1 MELEISEIAQRI
13 RTLREIFDFTVEE
26 MASATNVSVEDYIK
40 LESGKSSDY
49 SFTFLYRCAE
59 KFNVDIVEILTGEN
73 PHLGQYAIIR
83 KGKGLPIKRR
93 EYFLYSHLAPNFK
106 NKTAE
111 PFLVRAP
118 YNEKEYNEPLKM
130 NKHEGQEFDY
140 ILEGALKFQHGDREE
155 MLYAGDSV
163 YYNSGIEHGMIALK
177 NVFFSIVMKDEV
189 GAVMRNII

>member
-1 MELEISEIAQRI
+1 MEPKISEIAQRI
-13 RTLREIFDFTVEE
+13 RTLREIFAFTVEY
-26 MASATNVSVEDYIK
+26 MAIATNVSIEEYIK
-40 LESGKSSDY
+40 LESGQLSDY

-83 KGKGLPIKRR
+83 QGKGLPIKRR
-93 EYFLYSHLAPNFK
+93 EHFSYNHLAPNFK

-118 YNEKEYNEPLKM
+118 YNEKEHNEPIKM
-130 NKHEGQEFDY
+130 NKHVGQEFDY
-140 ILEGALKFQHGDREE
+140 IVQGALKFKHGDHEE

-163 YYNSGIEHGMIALK
+163 YYNSGVDHGMIAALGQEC
-177 NVFFSIVMKDEV
+177 VFLAIVMKDINKEQ
-189 GAVMRNII
+189 A

>member
-1 MELEISEIAQRI
+1 MRGNRTEVVMELEISEIAQRI

-83 KGKGLPIKRR
+83 NWLPIWQRKCPR
-93 EYFLYSHLAPNFK
+93 
-106 NKTAE
+106 
-111 PFLVRAP
+111 
-118 YNEKEYNEPLKM
+118 
-130 NKHEGQEFDY
+130 
-140 ILEGALKFQHGDREE
+140 
-155 MLYAGDSV
+155 
-163 YYNSGIEHGMIALK
+163 
-177 NVFFSIVMKDEV
+177 
-189 GAVMRNII
+189 